1 VKDFPRATSLLIGLS
16 RSATRSGSAE
26 PICCVAWR
34 IYTAVPMQEVL
45 ICYVYNDLWRTR
57 SDSIGM
63 KRTSDTSPAIRMP
76 SALPFLLTLCI
87 VLLCV
92 WLWWRSKQ

>member
-1 VKDFPRATSLLIGLS
+1 MKDIPRATSLLIGLS
-16 RSATRSGSAE
+16 RWATRSGISRTDVLRA
-26 PICCVAWR
+26 AWR
-34 IYTAVPMQEVL
+34 IYTAVSMREVL

-63 KRTSDTSPAIRMP
+63 KRTSATSPAIRTP
-76 SALPFLLTLCI
+76 SALPFLTLCI